1 MRILVVGGAGFIGS
15 HIVDGLLANGH
26 QVSVL
31 DNLSTG
37 SRTNIPAAVPFFEV
51 DVRDKPGLTAAF
63 DECRPEAVCLQAAQ
77 MSVSRSVREP
87 TFDAEVNLMG
97 LLGVMENSVRV
108 GAKKVVFASSGG
120 VLYGDMYEPAP
131 ETTPANPISP
141 YGISKLT
148 GELYLKF
155 FAREHGLPCVALRY
169 SNVFGPR
176 QNPHGEAGVV
186 AIFSQKMLA
195 GQQVVINGDGKY
207 IRDYVYVRDVARAN
221 VLALESDL
229 QEKFTAVNIGTGE
242 PTDVNQLAEYMRTL
256 CAEAAARVGRKIS
269 IPEPAHGPARAGD
282 LRANLVNNTKARE
295 ILGWQPTVKVREG
308 LNETVDW
315 FSRH

>member
-1 MRILVVGGAGFIGS
+1 MIR
-15 HIVDGLLANGH
+15 
-26 QVSVL
+26 
-31 DNLSTG
+31 G
-37 SRTNIPAAVPFFEV
+37 SRGYMF
-51 DVRDKPGLTAAF
+51 
-63 DECRPEAVCLQAAQ
+63 
-77 MSVSRSVREP
+77 
-87 TFDAEVNLMG
+87 
-97 LLGVMENSVRV
+97 
-108 GAKKVVFASSGG
+108 
-120 VLYGDMYEPAP
+120 EPAP

-155 FAREHGLPCVALRY
+155 FAREHGMPCVALRY

-195 GQQVVINGDGKY
+195 GQQVVINGDGEY

-221 VLALESDL
+221 VLALENDL
-229 QEKFTAVNIGTGE
+229 PEKFTAINIGTGE
-242 PTDVNQLAEYMRTL
+242 STDVNQLAAYMRTL
-256 CAEAAARVGRKIS
+256 CSEAAARVGRKVD

-282 LRANLVNNTKARE
+282 LRANLVNNAKARE
-295 ILGWQPTVKVREG
+295 LLGWQPTVNVRDG

-315 FSRH
+315 FSRQ